1 MGAELEEL
9 AMAKEEAVVLKEAAD
24 VDQAVSVPAEVL
36 SEDDDDGDLP
46 IEMRSRGERF
56 HAIRQSLPKVCGAFA
71 SKIWHERKRLRLK
84 RRKELSALKA
94 QQPEEKRDSF
104 KPVRQEFSLEL
115 LCGNNQFD
123 NILIEAGQILKE
135 IQLQASLVK
144 ENSLFM
150 SRKHQFSSSP
160 SDGLK
165 LVIKRTT
172 TESPHGIFNLIQST
186 GGKMILRRAKKP
198 QKKKRESFSA
208 KVDPEETQTDSQLVM
223 DERGDTSPLLSILK
237 GISQYD
243 KEEAEEKKAKTKSA
257 KKVPSEK
264 KFKPTKVTWGATPP
278 PFEKKKKRKLKK
290 EGTAIVPEEK
300 VQLGGEGELAEGE
313 AKSEVRVKRKYTK
326 RSLTEG
332 ADVSK
337 DEVPRTKRK
346 YTKRIKVDGGEKSG
360 LPEVPE
366 GDVQPVEGNSQ
377 GVEVRKKRKYTKRK
391 KPETDLEAGDVP
403 VTPKKRGR
411 PKLIKADSSV

>member
-1 MGAELEEL
+1 MTTENPKMKDTNE
-9 AMAKEEAVVLKEAAD
+9 VH
-24 VDQAVSVPAEVL
+24 EVL
-36 SEDDDDGDLP
+36 AEETSEDEDDGDLP
-46 IEMRSRGERF
+46 LEVRSKGERF
-56 HAIRQSLPKVCGAFA
+56 HAIRRNLPKVAGAFA

-84 RRKELSALKA
+84 RSKELSLLRE
-94 QQPEEKRDSF
+94 QQPEEKRSSF

-208 KVDPEETQTDSQLVM
+208 KVDPEETHSDSQ
-223 DERGDTSPLLSILK
+223 
-237 GISQYD
+237 
-243 KEEAEEKKAKTKSA
+243 
-257 KKVPSEK
+257 
-264 KFKPTKVTWGATPP
+264 
-278 PFEKKKKRKLKK
+278 
-290 EGTAIVPEEK
+290 
-300 VQLGGEGELAEGE
+300 
-313 AKSEVRVKRKYTK
+313 
-326 RSLTEG
+326 
-332 ADVSK
+332 
-337 DEVPRTKRK
+337 
-346 YTKRIKVDGGEKSG
+346 
-360 LPEVPE
+360 
-366 GDVQPVEGNSQ
+366 
-377 GVEVRKKRKYTKRK
+377 
-391 KPETDLEAGDVP
+391 
-403 VTPKKRGR
+403 
-411 PKLIKADSSV
+411 

>member
-1 MGAELEEL
+1 MGVEKAELEEL

-24 VDQAVSVPAEVL
+24 VDEAVNIPAEVL

-46 IEMRSRGERF
+46 LEMRSRGERF

-94 QQPEEKRDSF
+94 QLPEEKRDSF
-104 KPVRQEFSLEL
+104 KPVMQEFSLEL

-123 NILIEAGQILKE
+123 NILVEAGQILKE
-135 IQLQASLVK
+135 VQLQASLVK

-186 GGKMILRRAKKP
+186 GGKMILRRAKKA

-223 DERGDTSPLLSILK
+223 DDASPLLSILK

-243 KEEAEEKKAKTKSA
+243 KEQVEEKKAKTKSA
-257 KKVPSEK
+257 KKVPAEK

-290 EGTAIVPEEK
+290 EGKEAIVPEEK
-300 VQLGGEGELAEGE
+300 DQLEGEGELAEGE

-346 YTKRIKVDGGEKSG
+346 YTKRIKVGGG
-360 LPEVPE
+360 
-366 GDVQPVEGNSQ
+366 
-377 GVEVRKKRKYTKRK
+377 
-391 KPETDLEAGDVP
+391 
-403 VTPKKRGR
+403 
-411 PKLIKADSSV
+411 